1 MRILRFFL
9 SLALFSVVLAGGLS
23 IWGWALFTK
32 PGPLAAHQAIV
43 IPQGAG
49 LQGIA
54 DALSREGV
62 IDEPRVFMIGA
73 KVSGA
78 ARRLKA
84 GEFLFVAGASAR
96 DVMHTLQFGETVAR
110 KVTFAEG
117 LTSRQITD
125 RLSSVEGLT
134 GEISPV
140 PVEGTLLPETYYFS
154 FGDSRQ
160 TIVDRMTA
168 SMRETLDTLWAKRD
182 PNLPFKTK
190 EEAVILA
197 SIIEKETAVAEERP
211 LVAGVFV
218 NRLNRGMRLQS
229 DPTVAYG
236 IAPDGLKRALTRAD
250 LKQPTPYNTYV
261 IKGLPP
267 GPIANPGRSSIAAAL
282 SPAQTPYL
290 YFVADGTGGHAFAK
304 TLAEHN
310 RNVAKWRKIQRSK
323 TK

>member
-9 SLALFSVVLAGGLS
+9 SLVLFSVVLAGGLS

-32 PGPLAAHQAIV
+32 PGPLAADRAIV

-54 DALSREGV
+54 DTLGREGV
-62 IDEPRVFMIGA
+62 LDEPRVFMIGA

-78 ARRLKA
+78 ARRLRA
-84 GEFLFVAGASAR
+84 GEFMFAAGASAR
-96 DVMHTLQFGETVAR
+96 DVMHTLQFGETVVR

-117 LTSRQITD
+117 LTSTQITN
-125 RLSSVEGLT
+125 RLSAVEGLT
-134 GEISPV
+134 GEINQP
-140 PVEGTLLPETYYFS
+140 PAEGALLPETYYFS

-160 TIVDRMTA
+160 AIVDRMTA
-168 SMRETLDTLWAKRD
+168 SMKETVDALWSERD
-182 PNLPFKTK
+182 SNLPLKTP
-190 EEAVILA
+190 EEALVLA
-197 SIIEKETAVAEERP
+197 SIIEKETAVAEERA

-218 NRLNRGMRLQS
+218 NRLRRGMRLQS

-236 IAPDGLKRALTRAD
+236 IAPEGLKRPLTRSD
-250 LKQPTPYNTYV
+250 LRQPTPYNTYV

-267 GPIANPGRSSIAAAL
+267 APIANPGRSSIAAAL
-282 SPAQTPYL
+282 SPANTPYL
-290 YFVADGTGGHAFAK
+290 YFVADGTGGHAFAR